1 MLWLSAA
8 DRQRISAAA
17 LAAYPAECCGLLVGR
32 TVADGI
38 IVTGIEPAANL
49 RPEPDRFELDPAVHL
64 RVQRMLRGTAERV
77 VGHYHSHP
85 NGRAEPSATD
95 LAAAHDPDLVW
106 LIAGCDGATVE
117 LAAFR
122 LAGGA
127 FVPIATGTSATGTS
141 ATESS
146 PR

>member
-1 MLWLSAA
+1 MLRLSAA

-17 LAAYPAECCGLLVGR
+17 LAAYPGECCGLLVGR
-32 TVADGI
+32 TTADGI
-38 IVTGIEPAANL
+38 IVTRIVPAANL

-64 RVQRMLRGTAERV
+64 RLQRALRGTAERV

-106 LIAGCDGATVE
+106 LIAGCDGAKVE

-127 FVPIATGTSATGTS
+127 FAPIVTGPIVTR
-141 ATESS
+141 SS